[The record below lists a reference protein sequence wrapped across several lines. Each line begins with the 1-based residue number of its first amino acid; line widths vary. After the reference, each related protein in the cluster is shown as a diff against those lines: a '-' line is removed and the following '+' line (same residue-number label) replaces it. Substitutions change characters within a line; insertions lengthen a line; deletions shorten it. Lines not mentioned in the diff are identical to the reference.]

1 MSEGTTEIAEERD
14 SQSEHIGLE
23 GDVVV
28 EEPHRHVHQITSIQ
42 LRTQKD
48 YQY

>member
-28 EEPHRHVHQITSIQ
+28 E
-42 LRTQKD
+42 
-48 YQY
+48 